1 MSDLSPVCGN
11 SGACPCTTAI
21 QQEAQSCF
29 DCVTTKEAGID
40 AETGFDPTALAG
52 EFNSN
57 CAGTGIHVTFGSSS
71 NGSGGGSD
79 NSDSS
84 SGGSGAAAGNSG
96 NGNAGG
102 GSSGADPQPQGGG
115 GSTGSR
121 KNGERRTVTSGL
133 YTMWNVAGL
142 FAALIVIN
150 VDRIL

>member
-1 MSDLSPVCGN
+1 MLKRASIPRLLLEVSINITTEPVTKLGQRRLTDWISPLF
-11 SGACPCTTAI
+11 I
-21 QQEAQSCF
+21 
-29 DCVTTKEAGID
+29 
-40 AETGFDPTALAG
+40 L